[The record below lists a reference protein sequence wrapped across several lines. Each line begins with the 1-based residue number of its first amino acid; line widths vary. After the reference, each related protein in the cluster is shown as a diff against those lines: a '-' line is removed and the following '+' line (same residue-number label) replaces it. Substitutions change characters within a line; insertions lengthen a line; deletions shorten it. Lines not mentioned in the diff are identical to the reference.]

1 MDLSRAS
8 QWFPRSFADRH
19 PGAAPLRLG
28 ARTSDHQGPCPLPQ
42 SPQSLCIPLRPAEE
56 IGTFPASSPGGSHRP
71 AAPSPTH
78 GRWLIL
84 NCAGTG
90 VGAAWGAIWQANTAS
105 ASLSNTR
112 HVTAEIPAPCIGVRG
127 VLYC

>member
-1 MDLSRAS
+1 MDLSRAN

-19 PGAAPLRLG
+19 SGAVRLRLG
-28 ARTSDHQGPCPLPQ
+28 ARTSGLPGPFPLPQ
-42 SPQSLCIPLRPAEE
+42 PPQFLCIRLRPAEE
-56 IGTFPASSPGGSHRP
+56 IGTFAASPPGGSHRP
-71 AAPSPTH
+71 VAPSPTR
-78 GRWLIL
+78 GRWPIL

-90 VGAAWGAIWQANTAS
+90 VGAAWGAILQANTAS

-112 HVTAEIPAPCIGVRG
+112 HVTAETPAPCIGVRG